1 MFFDVANGTLV
12 GLLVGHTARVEAQD
26 FDFVRVLQQ
35 PSSNQTGN
43 GNPNPNGRM
52 ILVSG
57 GCDRTIRFWNFP
69 DVPLNE

>member
-43 GNPNPNGRM
+43 
-52 ILVSG
+52 
-57 GCDRTIRFWNFP
+57 
-69 DVPLNE
+69 